1 MAKWVVN
8 ALVFPLLAV
17 MFIIGLP
24 GLILFSPLILVRWWR
39 RRRGQNEDLEDADI
53 FHQPQVPMPAPLARA
68 SAWFKTEEGQALK
81 TLAGLAVVLIGSL
94 VAVFGMGVD
103 PIGAL
108 IVAVAMS
115 LAMLG
120 VIKSRGGGPGA

>member
-53 FHQPQVPMPAPLARA
+53 FRQPQVPMPAPLVRA

-81 TLAGLAVVLIGSL
+81 TLAGLTVVLIGSL

-108 IVAVAMS
+108 IVAVL
-115 LAMLG
+115 LALGMLG
-120 VIKSRGGGPGA
+120 FLKNRGGGPGA